1 MSDAGRETI
10 VRYRCRACGTE
21 FVAAGPGV
29 TPCPRCGAIEEHEL
43 DTWVSNSHESREDVR
58 WTVEDGDGT
67 SFVVVADQN
76 RRRYSA
82 VSIVRSTCSVRSASL
97 ASGHLRMAIV
107 VER

>member
-43 DTWVSNSHESREDVR
+43 DT
-58 WTVEDGDGT
+58 
-67 SFVVVADQN
+67 
-76 RRRYSA
+76 
-82 VSIVRSTCSVRSASL
+82 
-97 ASGHLRMAIV
+97 
-107 VER
+107 